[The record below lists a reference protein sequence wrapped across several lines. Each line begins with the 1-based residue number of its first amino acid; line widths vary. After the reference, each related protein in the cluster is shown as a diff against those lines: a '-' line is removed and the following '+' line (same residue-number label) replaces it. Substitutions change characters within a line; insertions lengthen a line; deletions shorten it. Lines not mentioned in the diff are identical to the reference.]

1 MPLSF
6 LSAGKLNRY
15 GRKGMPFLEDVI
27 VAESIEMKTK
37 PEDLFTYLT
46 GIVDDESFK
55 TLNLNNVNFWWL
67 KGGPK
72 NICPHFKMFWS

>member
-1 MPLSF
+1 
-6 LSAGKLNRY
+6 
-15 GRKGMPFLEDVI
+15 MPFLEDVI

-37 PEDLFTYLT
+37 PKDLLTYLT

-55 TLNLNNVNFWWL
+55 TLNLNNVNFRWL
-67 KGGPK
+67 KGRPK